1 MALKR
6 IYLAFV
12 FINSLTYNALS
23 QSKDAWILP
32 KHQLNI
38 QLGTSTFKDYIG
50 ADKASSN
57 IPFIGLSYTYN
68 VSLHWYAHFNWQLM
82 RTQFTMG
89 ENIFTDNGF
98 RRMVASASS
107 PLSLPIIELK
117 AHEDRQSF
125 IAEIKNAPLINLTSP
140 KGFYQRN
147 QFNLNIGYMKVLPRN
162 ILRIGLGISYFR
174 TQSRAMQSI
183 SVVPIDENTFG
194 YGTHIPHLA
203 LKDISNINFNGLI
216 SYDFFINQEIA
227 IGAYL
232 GELINKNRARQTT
245 QLGLTFGYSP
255 HISIFNKNKLKP
267 KV

>member
-1 MALKR
+1 MPLKQF
-6 IYLAFV
+6 YLTFV
-12 FINSLTYNALS
+12 FINLLTYNVLS
-23 QSKDAWILP
+23 QSKDAWVLP
-32 KHQLNI
+32 KYQFNV
-38 QLGTSTFKDYIG
+38 QLGTSNFRDYIG
-50 ADKASSN
+50 ADKADSN

-82 RTQFTMG
+82 RTQFIMG

-98 RRMVASASS
+98 RRMVASSSS

-117 AHEDRQSF
+117 AQEDRQSF

-147 QFNLNIGYMKVLPRN
+147 QFNFNTGYMKVLPRN

-194 YGTHIPHLA
+194 YGANIPHLA
-203 LKDISNINFNGLI
+203 LKNISNINFNGLI
-216 SYDFFINQEIA
+216 SYDFFITQKA
-227 IGAYL
+227 SIGAYL
-232 GELINKNRARQTT
+232 GALINKNSVRQTT
-245 QLGLTFGYSP
+245 QLGLTFGYAP
-255 HISIFNKNKLKP
+255 HLSIFNKNKLKP